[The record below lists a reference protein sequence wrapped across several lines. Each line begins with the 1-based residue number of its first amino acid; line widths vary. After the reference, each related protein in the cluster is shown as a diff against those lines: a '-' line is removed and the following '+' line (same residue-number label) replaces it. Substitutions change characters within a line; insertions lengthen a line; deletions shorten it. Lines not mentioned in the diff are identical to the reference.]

1 LYGAKAPEQADN
13 KGCHI
18 MRNAFTLTRRRALTL
33 AAGAVP
39 LAGLG
44 SLTAQ
49 AADVPTLLNVSY
61 DPTAALYAAYDKL
74 FADYWTKQSGV
85 TPILHYSHG
94 GSGAQA
100 RAVIEGLQ
108 ADVVTLALSYDIDA
122 IAKTGLI
129 AKNWQSRLPL
139 NSTPYTSTIVF
150 LVRAG
155 NPKGIKDWN
164 DLIKPGIQVI
174 TPNPKTS
181 GGARW
186 NVLAAYAYALKANNG
201 NAAAAQAYLKAFFA
215 NVPVLD
221 AGAHGST
228 LTFTQRGIG
237 DVLVGWEN
245 DAHLSIKEAGA
256 GSFEIVTPSISI
268 LAEPPVAVVD
278 KNTARH
284 GTTEIAT
291 AYLKYLYSPEAQDL
305 IGANFYRPRSA
316 AAAAKYASQFPT
328 LDLVTVEKDFGGWSK
343 AQPEFFGDGGIFDQ
357 VYSKGA

>member
-1 LYGAKAPEQADN
+1 
-13 KGCHI
+13 
-18 MRNAFTLTRRRALTL
+18 MRNAFTLTRRRALML
-33 AAGAVP
+33 AAGTAP
-39 LAGLG
+39 LAAIGGGLADAD
-44 SLTAQ
+44 TA
-49 AADVPTLLNVSY
+49 PTLLNVSY

-74 FADYWTKQSGV
+74 FAAYWAKKTGV
-85 TPILHYSHG
+85 TPVIHYSHG

-155 NPKGIKDWN
+155 NPKGIKDWD
-164 DLIKPGIQVI
+164 DLVKPGIQVI

-186 NVLAAYAYALKANNG
+186 NVLAAWAYALKLNNG
-201 NAAAAQAYLKAFFA
+201 SVDGAKIFLKAFFA

-245 DAHLSIKEAGA
+245 DAHLSIKEAGP
-256 GSFEIVTPSISI
+256 GKFEIIAPSLSI

-278 KNTARH
+278 KNAARH
-284 GTTEIAT
+284 GTAEIAT
-291 AYLKYLYSPEAQDL
+291 DYLKYLYSPEAQDL
-305 IGANFYRPRSA
+305 VGANFYRPRDA
-316 AAAAKYASQFPT
+316 AAAAKYASQFPAIE
-328 LDLVTVEKDFGGWSK
+328 LVTVEKNFGGWSK

-357 VYSKGA
+357 VYSKGS

>member
-1 LYGAKAPEQADN
+1 
-13 KGCHI
+13 
-18 MRNAFTLTRRRALTL
+18 MTNASALTRRRALTL
-33 AAGAVP
+33 AAGAAP
-39 LAGLG
+39 LAAIGGRSAL
-44 SLTAQ
+44 
-49 AADVPTLLNVSY
+49 AATPTLLNVSY
-61 DPTAALYAAYDKL
+61 DPTAALYAAYDQL
-74 FADYWTKQSGV
+74 FAAYWAKKTGV
-85 TPILHYSHG
+85 TPVLHYSHG

-129 AKNWQSRLPL
+129 VKNWQSRLPD

-155 NPKGIKDWN
+155 NPKGIKDWD

-186 NVLAAYAYALKANNG
+186 NVLAAWSYALKANNG
-201 NAAAAQAYLKAFFA
+201 DTDKAKAYLKAFFG

-245 DAHLSIKEAGA
+245 DAFLAIKEAGA
-256 GSFEIVTPSISI
+256 GKYEIIAPSLSI

-278 KNTARH
+278 KNVARH
-284 GTTEIAT
+284 GTTKLAT
-291 AYLKYLYSPEAQDL
+291 AYLEYLYSPEAQDL
-305 IGANFYRPRSA
+305 IGKNFYRPRDP
-316 AAAAKYASQFPT
+316 AAAAKYASQFPKIE
-328 LDLVTVEKDFGGWSK
+328 LVTVEQNFGGWSK

-357 VYSKGA
+357 VYAKGT

>member
-1 LYGAKAPEQADN
+1 MTKTFD
-13 KGCHI
+13 
-18 MRNAFTLTRRRALTL
+18 LTRRRALTL
-33 AAGAVP
+33 AAGTLP
-39 LAGLG
+39 LAAIGGRAL
-44 SLTAQ
+44 
-49 AADVPTLLNVSY
+49 AADAAALLNVSY
-61 DPTAALYAAYDKL
+61 DPTAALYADYNKL
-74 FADYWTKQSGV
+74 FAAYWAKKTGV
-85 TPILHYSHG
+85 TPKLSYSHG

-129 AKNWQSRLPL
+129 AKDWQSRLPD

-155 NPKGIKDWN
+155 NPKGIKDWG
-164 DLIKPGIQVI
+164 DLIKPGVQVV

-186 NVLAAYAYALKANNG
+186 NVLAAWSYALTKG
-201 NAAAAQAYLKAFFA
+201 GSSDAAKDYLKAFFN

-245 DAHLSIKEAGA
+245 DAFLSIKQAGA
-256 GSFEIVTPSISI
+256 GKYEIVVPSISI

-278 KNTARH
+278 KNVAKH
-284 GTTEIAT
+284 GTADLAQ
-291 AYLKYLYSPEAQDL
+291 AYLEYLYSPAAQDV
-305 IGANFYRPRSA
+305 IGKNFYRPRDPA
-316 AAAAKYASQFPT
+316 AIAKYAHQFPKVPM
-328 LDLVTVEKDFGGWSK
+328 VTVETAFGGWSK
-343 AQPEFFGDGGIFDQ
+343 AQPEFFADGGIFDQ
-357 VYSKGA
+357 VYSKGS

>member
-1 LYGAKAPEQADN
+1 MTIQ
-13 KGCHI
+13 
-18 MRNAFTLTRRRALTL
+18 NAITRRRALTL
-33 AAGAVP
+33 AAALP
-39 LAGLG
+39 LA
-44 SLTAQ
+44 
-49 AADVPTLLNVSY
+49 AAGGKAAFADGNALLNVSY

-74 FADYWTKQSGV
+74 FASYWAAKTGA
-85 TPILHYSHG
+85 TPSLSYSHG

-129 AKNWQSRLPL
+129 AKNWQSRLPD

-150 LVRAG
+150 LVRPG
-155 NPKGIKDWN
+155 NPKGIKDWD
-164 DLIKPGIQVI
+164 DLVKPGVQVI

-186 NVLAAYAYALKANNG
+186 NVLAAWNYALKANG
-201 NAAAAQAYLKAFFA
+201 GSTDAAKAYLKAFFA

-221 AGAHGST
+221 TGAHGST

-245 DAHLSIKEAGA
+245 DAFLSIKQAGP
-256 GSFEIVTPSISI
+256 GSFEVIAPPTSI
-268 LAEPPVAVVD
+268 LAEPPVAIVD
-278 KNTARH
+278 KNVDRH
-284 GTTEIAT
+284 GSRALAE
-291 AYLKYLYSPEAQDL
+291 AYLKYLYSPAAQDL
-305 IGANFYRPRSA
+305 IGKNFYRPRDK
-316 AAAAKYASQFPT
+316 AAAAKYASQFPKIELAT
-328 LDLVTVEKDFGGWSK
+328 IAQFGGWSK
-343 AQPEFFGDGGIFDQ
+343 VQPEFFGDGGIFDQ

>member
-1 LYGAKAPEQADN
+1 MTTRLA
-13 KGCHI
+13 
-18 MRNAFTLTRRRALTL
+18 LTRRRALAL
-33 AAGAVP
+33 AGAVP
-39 LAGLG
+39 LAAAGAR
-44 SLTAQ
+44 TAE
-49 AADVPTLLNVSY
+49 ADTSALLNVSY
-61 DPTAALYAAYDKL
+61 DPTAALYAEYDKL
-74 FADYWTKQSGV
+74 FAAWWAQKTGT
-85 TPILHYSHG
+85 TPKLSYSHG

-129 AKNWQSRLPL
+129 AKNWQSRLPD

-150 LVRAG
+150 LVRQG
-155 NPKGIKDWN
+155 NPKGIKDWD
-164 DLIKPGIQVI
+164 DLIKPGVQVI

-186 NVLAAYAYALKANNG
+186 NVLAAWNYALKANG
-201 NAAAAQAYLKAFFA
+201 GSTDAAKAYLKAFFN

-221 AGAHGST
+221 TGAHGST

-245 DAHLSIKEAGA
+245 DAFLSIKQAGPGKFQVVA
-256 GSFEIVTPSISI
+256 PPTSI

-278 KNTARH
+278 KNVDKH
-284 GTTEIAT
+284 GNRALAE
-291 AYLKYLYSPEAQDL
+291 AYLKYLYSPAAQDV
-305 IGANFYRPRSA
+305 IGKNFYRPRDA
-316 AAAAKYASQFPT
+316 AAAAKYAAQFPAI
-328 LDLVTVEKDFGGWSK
+328 DMVTIAQFGGWAK
-343 AQPEFFGDGGIFDQ
+343 VQPAFFGDGGIFDQ

>member
-1 LYGAKAPEQADN
+1 MVDN
-13 KGCHI
+13 K
-18 MRNAFTLTRRRALTL
+18 FLSRRRAFAL
-33 AAGAVP
+33 AGAVP
-39 LAGLG
+39 LAGFAAHG
-44 SLTAQ
+44 AW
-49 AADVPTLLNVSY
+49 AADFESLLNVSY
-61 DPTAALYAAYDKL
+61 DPTAALYKEYDAL
-74 FADYWTKQSGV
+74 FATWWQKTTGAAPKIS
-85 TPILHYSHG
+85 YSHG

-129 AKNWQSRLPL
+129 AKNWQSRLPA

-150 LVRAG
+150 LVRPG

-164 DLIKPGIQVI
+164 DLIKPGVQVV

-186 NVLAAYAYALKANNG
+186 NVLAAWNYALKANG
-201 NAAAAQAYLKAFFA
+201 GSTDAAKAYLKAFFS

-221 AGAHGST
+221 TGAHGST
-228 LTFTQRGIG
+228 LTFTQRNIG

-245 DAHLSIKEAGA
+245 DAFLSIKQAGP
-256 GSFEIVTPSISI
+256 GSFDVIAPPTSI

-278 KNTARH
+278 KNVDKH
-284 GTTEIAT
+284 GTRALAE
-291 AYLKYLYSPEAQDL
+291 AYLKYLYSPAGQDVV
-305 IGANFYRPRSA
+305 GRNFYRPRDA
-316 AAAAKYASQFPT
+316 AVAAKYAAQFPKIEMA
-328 LDLVTVEKDFGGWSK
+328 TVAQFGGWAK
-343 AQPEFFGDGGIFDQ
+343 VQPEFFGDGGIFDQ

>member
-1 LYGAKAPEQADN
+1 MSN
-13 KGCHI
+13 S
-18 MRNAFTLTRRRALTL
+18 FTLTRRRALTL
-33 AAGAVP
+33 AAGAIP
-39 LAGLG
+39 LASMGG
-44 SLTAQ
+44 MAQ
-49 AADVPTLLNVSY
+49 AGSPPTLLNVSY

-74 FADYWTKQSGV
+74 FAAYWTKQAGV
-85 TPILHYSHG
+85 TPVVHYSHG

-122 IAKTGLI
+122 IAKTGLM

-155 NPKGIKDWN
+155 NPKGIKDWG

-186 NVLAAYAYALKANNG
+186 TVLAAWSYALKANNG
-201 NAAAAQAYLKAFFA
+201 STDAAKAYLKAFFA

-237 DVLVGWEN
+237 DVLIAWEN
-245 DAHLSIKEAGA
+245 EAFLSVREAGA
-256 GSFEIVTPSISI
+256 SAFEIVTPSISI

-278 KNTARH
+278 KYAAKH
-284 GTTEIAT
+284 GTTALAT
-291 AYLKYLYSPEAQDL
+291 AYLKYLYSPAAQDL
-305 IGANFYRPRSA
+305 IGANFYRPRA
-316 AAAAKYASQFPT
+316 AAAQAKYASQFPSIE
-328 LDLVTVEKDFGGWSK
+328 LVTVEKNFGGWSK
-343 AQPEFFGDGGIFDQ
+343 AQPEFFADGGIFDQ
-357 VYSKGA
+357 VYSKGT

>member
-1 LYGAKAPEQADN
+1 
-13 KGCHI
+13 
-18 MRNAFTLTRRRALTL
+18 MTNAYALTRRRALTL
-33 AAGAVP
+33 AAGALP
-39 LAGLG
+39 LATLG
-44 SLTAQ
+44 GRAALADTA
-49 AADVPTLLNVSY
+49 TLLNVSY
-61 DPTAALYAAYDKL
+61 DPTQALYTEYDKVFAAYWAKK
-74 FADYWTKQSGV
+74 TGV
-85 TPILHYSHG
+85 TPVLHYSHG

-129 AKNWQSRLPL
+129 AKNWQSRLPD

-155 NPKGIKDWN
+155 NPKGIKDWA
-164 DLIKPGIQVI
+164 DLIKPGVQIVA
-174 TPNPKTS
+174 PNPKTS

-201 NAAAAQAYLKAFFA
+201 DADKAKAYLKAFFA

-245 DAHLSIKEAGA
+245 DAFLSIKEAGA
-256 GSFEIVTPSISI
+256 GKYEIVVPSLSI
-268 LAEPPVAVVD
+268 LCEPPVAVVD
-278 KNTARH
+278 KVVDKH
-284 GTTEIAT
+284 GTRALAT
-291 AYLKYLYSPEAQDL
+291 AYLDYLYSDEGQDV
-305 IGANFYRPRSA
+305 IGRNFYRPRSA
-316 AAAAKYASQFPT
+316 AAKAKYASQFPAVE
-328 LDLVTVEKDFGGWSK
+328 LVTVEKSFGGWNK

-357 VYSKGA
+357 VYSKGS